1 VSFAGNLKT
10 VSPSDIFQLIV
21 SSKKTGALSITN
33 SGSRR
38 MIYFK
43 DGQLI
48 FASSSD
54 KQDLFG
60 NILLKKGRITKPEL
74 ETMLKQQKE
83 GQKLGALLVEN
94 EILTRDEVF
103 DCLKMQIDEIV
114 YGLFGW
120 KDGEFEFIEGKEPP
134 ADAILTELNPMN
146 MMMEGLRRIDEWSE
160 LRKILPSEDTIIE
173 LAPEPQLKTAEIT
186 LNKDELIVLAL
197 IGSGKVLSKILEDS
211 FLDQFDT
218 SKALGNLMQKGLIK
232 EGKTVVVSRNTEQE
246 QRSLVEL
253 LAQVY
258 VNNLSF
264 IFSNIKEKLGA
275 KGDRLIF
282 ETFEENKMFYP
293 VLSQAFTGRDGS
305 IRFDQFISFY
315 KKLPEEARVWR
326 IVSNF
331 NSLLNDYLFAVEKHL
346 GKKIYRRV
354 ISEIRINIQN
364 SLNRNRQLALK
375 YGLEEEFSRIL
386 KDR

>member
-1 VSFAGNLKT
+1 VSFAGNLKS
-10 VSPSDIFQLIV
+10 VSPADIFQLIV
-21 SSKKTGALSITN
+21 SSKKSGALSVTN
-33 SGSRR
+33 GGSRR
-38 MIYFK
+38 LIYFK
-43 DGQLI
+43 DGSLVY
-48 FASSSD
+48 ATSSD

-60 NILLKKGRITKPEL
+60 NILLKKGKITKPEL
-74 ETMLKQQKE
+74 DEMLKQQKD
-83 GQKLGALLVEN
+83 GQKLGALLVEK

-120 KDGEFEFIEGKEPP
+120 KDGDFEFIEGKEPP

-146 MMMEGLRRIDEWSE
+146 MIMEGLRRIDEWSE
-160 LRKILPSEDTIIE
+160 LKKILPSDDAVIE
-173 LAPEPQLKTAEIT
+173 LMTEPNIKTTEIT
-186 LNKDELIVLAL
+186 LHKDELVVLAL
-197 IGSGKVLSKILEDS
+197 IGSGKTLSKIVEDS

-218 SKALGNLMQKGLIK
+218 CKALGNLLQNGLVK
-232 EGKTVVVSRNTEQE
+232 VGKTIPVNRNSEQE

-258 VNNLSF
+258 VNNLTL

-275 KGDRLIF
+275 KGDRIIF
-282 ETFEENKMFYP
+282 ETFNENKMFYP
-293 VLSQAFTGRDGS
+293 ILSQSFTARDGA
-305 IRFDQFISFY
+305 IRFEHFLSFY
-315 KKLPEEARVWR
+315 KKLPEEAKIWR

-331 NSLLNDYLFAVEKHL
+331 NWLLNDYLVAVQKHL
-346 GKKIYRRV
+346 GNKIYRRV

-386 KDR
+386 RDR

>member
-1 VSFAGNLKT
+1 MSFAGNLKS
-10 VSPSDIFQLIV
+10 VSPADIFQLIV
-21 SSKKTGALSITN
+21 SSKMTGALSVTN

-43 DGQLI
+43 DGSLV
-48 FASSSD
+48 FATSSD
-54 KQDLFG
+54 RQDLFG
-60 NILLKKGRITKPEL
+60 NILLKKGKITKPEL
-74 ETMLKQQKE
+74 EDMLKQQKD

-120 KDGEFEFIEGKEPP
+120 KDGDFEFMEGKEPP

-146 MMMEGLRRIDEWSE
+146 MIMEGLRRIDEWSE
-160 LRKILPSEDTIIE
+160 LKKILPADDAIIE
-173 LAPEPQLKTAEIT
+173 LMPEPDIKTTEIT
-186 LNKDELIVLAL
+186 LHKDELIVLAL
-197 IGSGKVLSKILEDS
+197 IGSGKRLSKIVEDS

-218 SKALGNLMQKGLIK
+218 CKALGNLLQNGLVK
-232 EGKTVVVSRNTEQE
+232 VGKTLPVNRNSEKE

-258 VNNLSF
+258 VNNLSL
-264 IFSNIKEKLGA
+264 IFSSIKEKLGV
-275 KGDRLIF
+275 KGDRIIF

-293 VLSQAFTGRDGS
+293 VLSQSFSGRDGK
-305 IRFDQFISFY
+305 IRFEQFLSFY
-315 KKLPEEARVWR
+315 KKLPEEARIWR

-331 NSLLNDYLFAVEKHL
+331 NCLLNDYLIAVQKHL
-346 GKKIYRRV
+346 GNKIYRRV

-386 KDR
+386 RDR

>member
-1 VSFAGNLKT
+1 VSFAGNLKS
-10 VSPSDIFQLIV
+10 VSPADIFQLIV
-21 SSKKTGALSITN
+21 SSKMTGALSVTN

-43 DGQLI
+43 DGSLV
-48 FASSSD
+48 FATSSD
-54 KQDLFG
+54 RQDLFG
-60 NILLKKGRITKPEL
+60 NILLKKGKISKPEL
-74 ETMLKQQKE
+74 EEMLKQQKD

-120 KDGEFEFIEGKEPP
+120 KDGEFEFMENKEPP

-146 MMMEGLRRIDEWSE
+146 MIMEGLRRIDEWSE
-160 LRKILPSEDTIIE
+160 LKKILPADDAIIE
-173 LAPEPQLKTAEIT
+173 LMPEPDIKTTEIT
-186 LNKDELIVLAL
+186 LHKDELIVLAL
-197 IGSGKVLSKILEDS
+197 IGSGKRLSKIVEDS

-218 SKALGNLMQKGLIK
+218 CKALGNLLQNGLVK
-232 EGKTVVVSRNTEQE
+232 VGKTLPVNRNSEKE

-258 VNNLSF
+258 VNNLSL

-275 KGDRLIF
+275 KGDRIIF

-293 VLSQAFTGRDGS
+293 VLSQSFSGRDGR
-305 IRFDQFISFY
+305 IRFEQFLSFY
-315 KKLPEEARVWR
+315 KKLPEEARIWR

-331 NSLLNDYLFAVEKHL
+331 NCLLNDYLLAVQKHL
-346 GKKIYRRV
+346 GNKIYRRV

-386 KDR
+386 RDR

>member
-10 VSPSDIFQLIV
+10 VSPADIFQLIV
-21 SSKKTGALSITN
+21 SSKKTGALSVTN

-43 DGQLI
+43 DGSLI
-48 FASSSD
+48 FATSSD
-54 KQDLFG
+54 RQDLFG
-60 NILLKKGRITKPEL
+60 NILLKKGKITKPEL
-74 ETMLKQQKE
+74 EDMLKQQKD
-83 GQKLGALLVEN
+83 GQKLGALLVDN

-120 KDGEFEFIEGKEPP
+120 KDGDFEFIEGKEPP
-134 ADAILTELNPMN
+134 AEAILTELNPMN
-146 MMMEGLRRIDEWSE
+146 IIMEGLRRIDEWSE
-160 LRKILPSEDTIIE
+160 LKKVLPAEEAIIE
-173 LAPEPQLKTAEIT
+173 LMPEPAMKTTQIT

-197 IGSGKVLSKILEDS
+197 IGSGKRLSKIIEDS

-218 SKALGNLMQKGLIK
+218 SKALSNLLQNGLVK
-232 EGKTVVVSRNTEQE
+232 VGKTMPVNKNSEHE
-246 QRSLVEL
+246 QRSLIEL

-264 IFSNIKEKLGA
+264 IFSSIKDKLGA
-275 KGDRLIF
+275 KGDRIIF

-293 VLSQAFTGRDGS
+293 VLSQSFSGRDGA
-305 IRFDQFISFY
+305 IRFDQFLSFY
-315 KKLPEEARVWR
+315 KRLPEEARVWR

-331 NSLLNDYLFAVEKHL
+331 NSLLNDYLVAVQKHL
-346 GKKIYRRV
+346 GNKIYRRV

-364 SLNRNRQLALK
+364 SLNRNRQLTLK

-386 KDR
+386 RDR